1 MKKLSIALYLFSLL
15 SFANTQHIA
24 FSKINFPDSKKA
36 LRSAV
41 SNIKTGDKYF
51 KNQLYREAVNAYLEA
66 QHFNDRNADL
76 NYQIFLC
83 YLNLTEIEEGFP
95 FLKKAFQLD
104 SSLHLDM
111 HFYMG
116 RLYHYYMHFDTA
128 IYYYNK
134 AQTKHDEKTKYIEEC
149 RFGKKMLEQQIRC
162 FIDNI
167 GANINSPYED
177 YNPTITADGHTMYF
191 TSRRDGKKID
201 YALDGKFFE
210 NIYVSERDSND
221 IWSKAMIVD
230 ELNSKTHNAVQG
242 LSHDG
247 LKIITYSIDNNG
259 DLFESTMKNNKFQ
272 RPKPL
277 TPINNDDSHE
287 ISASYTYDGKI
298 VYFCSDRKNGQ
309 GKHDIYKATLDR
321 KGKYSH
327 IENLGPVINT
337 VYEEKCVF
345 AHPDGKTIYFSS
357 NGHEGMGGYDIYY
370 ATFENGQWSKPVN
383 LGYPINTPGDDM
395 NFTITADN
403 KTGYY
408 ASNKKGGLGG
418 KDIYK
423 ITFLGP
429 EKQFVYYTEDNLLS
443 DGLKPFIENKEIKTI
458 AIDSPKLTLLKGIVI
473 DEETKKPLY
482 AKIDLYDL
490 EKNERLASFESNDQS
505 GRFLLSLPSGKNY
518 SVNLKTEGYL
528 FHSENFNLPDTAK
541 YQEIEQIIELK
552 KLAVGKEIVLNNIFF
567 EFNKAT
573 LLKESIAE
581 LENIYLLLTE
591 NPKLHVEISGHT
603 DNVGSAAVNNKLSLE
618 RAKAVVD
625 YLIEKGI
632 ANERLTSVGYGFE
645 KPIAPNT
652 TEEGRQKNRRT
663 EFKIIK

>member
-1 MKKLSIALYLFSLL
+1 
-15 SFANTQHIA
+15 
-24 FSKINFPDSKKA
+24 
-36 LRSAV
+36 
-41 SNIKTGDKYF
+41 
-51 KNQLYREAVNAYLEA
+51 
-66 QHFNDRNADL
+66 
-76 NYQIFLC
+76 
-83 YLNLTEIEEGFP
+83 
-95 FLKKAFQLD
+95 
-104 SSLHLDM
+104 
-111 HFYMG
+111 
-116 RLYHYYMHFDTA
+116 
-128 IYYYNK
+128 
-134 AQTKHDEKTKYIEEC
+134 
-149 RFGKKMLEQQIRC
+149 
-162 FIDNI
+162 
-167 GANINSPYED
+167 
-177 YNPTITADGHTMYF
+177 
-191 TSRRDGKKID
+191 
-201 YALDGKFFE
+201 
-210 NIYVSERDSND
+210 
-221 IWSKAMIVD
+221 
-230 ELNSKTHNAVQG
+230 
-242 LSHDG
+242 
-247 LKIITYSIDNNG
+247 
-259 DLFESTMKNNKFQ
+259 
-272 RPKPL
+272 
-277 TPINNDDSHE
+277 
-287 ISASYTYDGKI
+287 
-298 VYFCSDRKNGQ
+298 
-309 GKHDIYKATLDR
+309 
-321 KGKYSH
+321 
-327 IENLGPVINT
+327 
-337 VYEEKCVF
+337 
-345 AHPDGKTIYFSS
+345 
-357 NGHEGMGGYDIYY
+357 
-370 ATFENGQWSKPVN
+370 
-383 LGYPINTPGDDM
+383 M

>member
-1 MKKLSIALYLFSLL
+1 
-15 SFANTQHIA
+15 
-24 FSKINFPDSKKA
+24 
-36 LRSAV
+36 
-41 SNIKTGDKYF
+41 
-51 KNQLYREAVNAYLEA
+51 
-66 QHFNDRNADL
+66 
-76 NYQIFLC
+76 
-83 YLNLTEIEEGFP
+83 
-95 FLKKAFQLD
+95 
-104 SSLHLDM
+104 
-111 HFYMG
+111 
-116 RLYHYYMHFDTA
+116 
-128 IYYYNK
+128 
-134 AQTKHDEKTKYIEEC
+134 
-149 RFGKKMLEQQIRC
+149 
-162 FIDNI
+162 
-167 GANINSPYED
+167 
-177 YNPTITADGHTMYF
+177 MYF

-272 RPKPL
+272 RTKPL